1 MRPPC
6 LPALS
11 SMASGKTIKNVQN
24 HRICRAAQKIFGHFF
39 AHTLLVIAIWECYTI
54 VNEPET
60 AKSAQKI

>member
-1 MRPPC
+1 
-6 LPALS
+6 
-11 SMASGKTIKNVQN
+11 MASGKTIKNVQN